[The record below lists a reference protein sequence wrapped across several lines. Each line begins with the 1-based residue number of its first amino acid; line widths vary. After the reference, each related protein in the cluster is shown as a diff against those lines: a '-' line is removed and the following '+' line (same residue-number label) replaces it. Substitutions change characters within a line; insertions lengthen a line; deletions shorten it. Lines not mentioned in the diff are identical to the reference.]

1 MKDKELIYTKHYPRS
16 VVEVYVNEEKTMVMQ
31 VNCAHGDKCTR
42 YEFTFDEYIKC
53 KKVGYKLVKKMVVK
67 TNYII
72 DIDGTICDDIPN
84 EQFELMSTAKPHP
97 NAIETINKW
106 YNEGHN
112 ITFLTSRT
120 EEHREVTEQWMRDHD
135 VNHHG
140 IMFGKPRINGEITEY
155 HYIDNH
161 KIRATRYHEE
171 DSKWG
176 DMVTKNSRVK
186 VFGV

>member
-1 MKDKELIYTKHYPRS
+1 MDEKILIYTKHYSRS
-16 VVEVYVNEEKTMVMQ
+16 AVEVYINNDKTVVTQ
-31 VNCAHGDKCTR
+31 IKCLQGDNCRKYD
-42 YEFTFDEYIKC
+42 FTFDEYIEGGE
-53 KKVGYKLVKKMVVK
+53 VGYKIVKKMMTK

-84 EQFELMSTAKPHP
+84 EQPELMPTAKPHT
-97 NAIETINKW
+97 NAIETINRW
-106 YNEGHN
+106 YDEGHN
-112 ITFLTSRT
+112 ITFLTSRL
-120 EEHREVTEQWMRDHD
+120 EEHREVTEQWMVDHD

-161 KIRATRYHEE
+161 KIRATRYSER

-176 DMVTKNSRVK
+176 DMVIKNSKVK
-186 VFGV
+186 VFEI

>member
-1 MKDKELIYTKHYPRS
+1 
-16 VVEVYVNEEKTMVMQ
+16 MVTQ
-31 VNCAHGDKCTR
+31 VKCQRGDKCNT
-42 YEFTFDEYIKC
+42 YEYTFEEYIGYKYEGYKMV
-53 KKVGYKLVKKMVVK
+53 KKVMVK

-84 EQFELMSTAKPHP
+84 EEPQMMSTARPHQ
-97 NAIETINKW
+97 NAIETINGW
-106 YNEGHN
+106 YDDGHN

-120 EEHREVTEQWMRDHD
+120 DEHREVTEKWMKDNG

-140 IMFGKPRINGEITEY
+140 IMFNKPRINNTITEY

-161 KIRATRYHEE
+161 KIRATRYHEG

-176 DMVTKNSRVK
+176 DMVTKKSNVK